1 MRLLSLCLTLCK
13 RNNPYCEARYT
24 SHSLHTISE
33 YNVYTRSHFGM
44 DTLCFHL
51 LTLSGAQLDFD
62 GGSNTTVWQLKGLI
76 KKRLG
81 VPRRMQKLFDGTCEL
96 GNQANLPGVE
106 RPLTLALV
114 HSSACRVCEDCS
126 LRFCSGC
133 FSACYC
139 SEECQ
144 IKDWTIHRHH
154 CGHIKLN
161 SFSPVFPT
169 HHRSCLQPFCFYSL
183 GFW

>member
-13 RNNPYCEARYT
+13 RNNPYCEAGYT

-81 VPRRMQKLFDGTCEL
+81 VPRRLQRLYDGEFEL
-96 GNQANLPGVE
+96 ANHATLPGVDSA
-106 RPLTLALV
+106 LSLALMP
-114 HSSACRVCEDCS
+114 SGACLVCEQFS
-126 LRFCSGC
+126 NRFCSRC

-139 SEECQ
+139 SEQCQ
-144 IKDWTIHRHH
+144 LTDWRAHRRT
-154 CGHIKLN
+154 CTAI
-161 SFSPVFPT
+161 SSAPP
-169 HHRSCLQPFCFYSL
+169 
-183 GFW
+183 